1 MLDEKD
7 SKILDMLKENA
18 KLTTKQIS
26 KKTGIPATTVHN
38 RIKRMEKS
46 GIIRKYTVRLNDKKL
61 GKTISAYILLTV
73 DYKVLKQ
80 LKTTQH
86 DVAKK
91 LRLREPVQRVD
102 VITGTYDMILRVTV
116 ADIEQLNEF
125 IIKYLRNMDGVAKTE
140 TLVIL
145 SKF

>member
-7 SKILDMLKENA
+7 SKILELLKESA

-38 RIKRMEKS
+38 RIKRMEKT
-46 GIIRKYTVRLNDKKL
+46 GIIRKYTVNINDKKI
-61 GKTISAYILLTV
+61 GKNISAYILLTV
-73 DYKVLKQ
+73 DYKMLKQ
-80 LKTTQH
+80 LKITQH

-91 LRLREPVQRVD
+91 LRLQEPVQRVD
-102 VITGTYDMILRVTV
+102 VITGTYDMILRVT
-116 ADIEQLNEF
+116 ATDIEQLNEF
-125 IIKYLRNMDGVAKTE
+125 IIKYLRNMDGIGKTE